1 VDGAIADL
9 FLHGRPAQ
17 VVAQFG
23 VPGQDD
29 RERAAAVGHHF
40 HEPFEARRRLTK
52 ERPAYGRLCYTH
64 DMAKISMVIPDDQLA
79 KIDAEAN
86 GNRTAF
92 MVSAA
97 IEVAKRTHRE
107 RIDREIAADIVENA
121 DADAQV
127 YSDWESTLADGL
139 DEVE

>member
-1 VDGAIADL
+1 M
-9 FLHGRPAQ
+9 
-17 VVAQFG
+17 
-23 VPGQDD
+23 
-29 RERAAAVGHHF
+29 
-40 HEPFEARRRLTK
+40 
-52 ERPAYGRLCYTH
+52 YGGLCYTN
-64 DMAKISMVIPDDQLA
+64 DMAKISMVIPDDLLA

-97 IEVAKRTHRE
+97 IEVAKRSHRE
-107 RIDREIAADIVENA
+107 RIDREIATDVTENA

-127 YSDWESTLADGL
+127 YSDWECTLADGL